1 MLSLPARILRAYLRT
16 RLRGRTRL
24 TFLVARN
31 VRSLQAV
38 PIQFGD
44 CRPAYVDLRDGQ
56 AHGLLRG
63 HPWPHAPWEVAEQE
77 VMRSVVSLGQM
88 VLDIGANLGLHSVL
102 LSKLVG
108 LTGRLHA
115 FEPNP
120 ALLATLRLTIAGLG
134 NATLHPFAL
143 SSRAGTATFF
153 VPADHQKGSLADWLE
168 PFGGSATPVAC
179 EQRRLDDLV
188 RDGTVPQPDFIKCD
202 VEGAELLVFEG
213 ARSTLDRRDAP
224 IVLFEANAYNA
235 RGFGFSLLDARDF
248 LRALSLPHYHFF
260 EVLEAGGCLPLHT
273 VRTQHL
279 NILAVPDS
287 KRQQFPK
294 PADLRA

>member
-1 MLSLPARILRAYLRT
+1 MK
-16 RLRGRTRL
+16 
-24 TFLVARN
+24 
-31 VRSLQAV
+31 SLQAV
-38 PIQFGD
+38 PIRFGD
-44 CRPAYVDLRDGQ
+44 CPPAYVDLRDGQ

-63 HPWPHAPWEVAEQE
+63 HPWPRAPWEVAEQE
-77 VMRSVVSLGQM
+77 IIRSVVSPGEM
-88 VLDIGANLGLHSVL
+88 ALDIGANLGLHSVL
-102 LSKLVG
+102 LSKLIG
-108 LTGRLHA
+108 PTGRLHA

-120 ALLATLRLTIAGLG
+120 ALLPTLHLTIAGLG

-143 SSRAGTATFF
+143 SDCAGPATFF
-153 VPADHQKGSLADWLE
+153 VPADHQKGSLADWLK
-168 PFGGSATPVAC
+168 PLGGSATPVAC

-213 ARSTLDRRDAP
+213 ARSMLDQPDAP

-248 LRALSLPHYHFF
+248 LRALPLPRYHFF
-260 EVLEAGGCLPLHT
+260 EVLETGGCLPLDT
-273 VRTQHL
+273 ARTQHL

-287 KRQQFPK
+287 KRQRFPA
-294 PADLRA
+294 PAGRGA